1 MDKNFFIKNKK
12 KIIIVIIVLAI
23 SLIGFSL
30 LNSTYSLFYHED
42 IASNSDN
49 YSTGLLSITA
59 TGKGDSISLTNTL
72 PMSDT
77 EGAAT
82 TAYTFTIKNIGN
94 LDYKFNVKLLSTGD
108 SSTTIDSQYIKVKID
123 NDPVTTLSSLSN
135 SIIKNNI
142 TLSAGQSIDI
152 SIRVWLSS
160 DTPNTQIGKVFN
172 SKIVT
177 DGQAVYTSTNKSV
190 YDYWTGAAKTIADL
204 YTNSTKTPV
213 INNNITYQY
222 DTTNNLMADVAG
234 NIRYYGKS
242 NTTTVPA
249 WQSDATETLFE
260 TYGSESACLEDFEN
274 YNICSPNVDGYANY
288 GYSDQATCEAEFDWG
303 SDMVG
308 ESMTYN
314 EGKQK
319 YCTGTGKHYEPVE
332 INNYIYFN
340 CSDYSNQSSST
351 CEIWR
356 IIGVFDGKVKI
367 MRGSQIGTYSWDNKD
382 TSTGAETVSGKNDWT
397 TARLMK
403 LLNPSNYYT
412 IDSNDNGNGQSLYW
426 NAGKGNC
433 FLGINNATKSC
444 DFTSTGLKNDTT
456 RNMIA
461 ETTYYTRG
469 HNNNQIFVDAMYD
482 KERVSGTV
490 YTGRPT
496 TWKGKISLPYVSD
509 YGYAT
514 DLNQCQKTLHFYDN
528 PECAANNW
536 MKNIITNN
544 GGNWGWLLTPN
555 SAYAFRAWYV
565 NSSGYVSAGYSA
577 SDAGGVA
584 PVLYL
589 DSKLVIG
596 SGSGSSLAPYQLTV
610 NG

>member
-12 KIIIVIIVLAI
+12 KIIIVVIVLAI

-72 PMSDT
+72 PMSDA

-108 SSTTIDSQYIKVKID
+108 SSTTIDSQYIKVKVD
-123 NDPVTTLSSLSN
+123 NDSVTTLSSLSN

-160 DTPNTQIGKVFN
+160 DTPNTQIGKIFN

-242 NTTTVPA
+242 NTTIVPA
-249 WQSDATETLFE
+249 WQSDATKIFG
-260 TYGSESACLEDFEN
+260 TYDSESACFEDFETT
-274 YNICSPNVDGYANY
+274 YNICSPDVDGYANY
-288 GYSDQATCEAEFDWG
+288 GYSDQATCEAEYDWG
-303 SDMVG
+303 TYMDE

-351 CEIWR
+351 CETWR

-367 MRGSQIGTYSWDNKD
+367 MRGSVIGSYSWDSSAS
-382 TSTGAETVSGKNDWT
+382 STNSGTGVNEWSQAD
-397 TARLMK
+397 LMK
-403 LLNPSNYYT
+403 LLNSGY
-412 IDSNDNGNGQSLYW
+412 DSESVGGSLYW
-426 NAGKGNC
+426 NAKSGTC
-433 FLGINNATKSC
+433 FSGENNATTAC

-469 HNNNQIFVDAMYD
+469 YDNNQIFVDAMYD
-482 KERVSGTV
+482 KERVSGAVISPTRTLTW
-490 YTGRPT
+490 TG
-496 TWKGKISLPYVSD
+496 KVAIPYPSD
-509 YGYAT
+509 YGYAA
-514 DLNQCQKTLHFYDN
+514 DLSLCQKQLGYYYDAT
-528 PECAANNW
+528 CTANNW
-536 MKNIITNN
+536 MLNIVTNN
-544 GGNWGWLLTPN
+544 GGNLGWLLTPN
-555 SAYAFRAWYV
+555 SNGPGIAWYV
-565 NSSGYVSAGYSA
+565 YSSGRVNTSDFAYLAFGVS
-577 SDAGGVA
+577 

-596 SGSGSSLAPYQLTV
+596 SGSGSSSAPYQLTV